1 MLAWTRV
8 KVTRVE
14 KESHSG
20 YTVEGGLIVF
30 TNELNLGCEG
40 SENVFLLY
48 PNSTRD
54 TQPDRGCMG
63 TPVRNFL
70 NCSNFPAAIRK
81 AACLRSFS
89 ESTTEHRPQYRSPVC
104 QWGVSLCPA
113 TLALS
118 PGGSD
123 GKESSCNA
131 GDLGSVLGSGGSP
144 VEENSNS
151 FQSFCLENPMGRGA
165 WHATVDG
172 VTKNQTQLNY

>member
-30 TNELNLGCEG
+30 TNELNVGCEG

-70 NCSNFPAAIRK
+70 NCSVGKQESNLPQVIQQVHDRAQTTIQVS
-81 AACLRSFS
+81 CL
-89 ESTTEHRPQYRSPVC
+89 PVGSLSLSC
-104 QWGVSLCPA
+104 HSRLVS
-113 TLALS
+113 
-118 PGGSD
+118 
-123 GKESSCNA
+123 
-131 GDLGSVLGSGGSP
+131 
-144 VEENSNS
+144 
-151 FQSFCLENPMGRGA
+151 
-165 WHATVDG
+165 
-172 VTKNQTQLNY
+172 